1 MNIYRFKRL
10 DMQEKKLAL
19 IQLQIKKNLTFS
31 KLHSFSAG
39 NMENTAFTDCV
50 QCHNEFDESR
60 RHPHVLSCLHTCCS
74 SCLERI
80 VSGKQIFCPDCHSQT
95 EISSDPCK
103 ELPLDTACRNY
114 LDFVR
119 IQRKP
124 QDIQCTDCPD
134 QSSASSFCKECFNFM
149 CPECTAAHKRTAITR
164 KHLVVPVSELK
175 ESGLNE
181 FHRKDTCNKP
191 GHEEQVFTFYCDR
204 RGCDIPICTLCAV
217 CDHNQTNGHLIRNLS
232 DVYEDSKTVV
242 QSVIREINA
251 RGTPMSEAVDQLEKV
266 VDELAAT
273 ETDISQEIDTIFDKY
288 QKILN
293 ERRYQLHMEVQNHC
307 QVKKRDLQE
316 KVKTLKSYTTDVKTA
331 TDFTNR
337 VLLYT
342 TATEFLN
349 LKNVILRRILELKN
363 VNVSIPA
370 KDDVA
375 LRFLRGVSDDSFV
388 QLINGIGNVSS
399 RESPIPQSTLHNG
412 HSDTGPMKAGRSE
425 YTSPINQELSRSPAR
440 TPPSE
445 APRNT
450 ISFTPT
456 TPQSAKRVGDSI
468 AMSRQMSIPTAAAA
482 TPSREPVQ
490 RQTSLPAPLEEKK
503 TMSTVAMM
511 NGMPKTP
518 AEEKTSFFSKA
529 KRKSCARNE
538 KSKRKNMLCIK
549 SSRFISFSVSWYQG
563 FSSKTKCVQ

>member
-1 MNIYRFKRL
+1 
-10 DMQEKKLAL
+10 
-19 IQLQIKKNLTFS
+19 
-31 KLHSFSAG
+31 
-39 NMENTAFTDCV
+39 
-50 QCHNEFDESR
+50 
-60 RHPHVLSCLHTCCS
+60 
-74 SCLERI
+74 
-80 VSGKQIFCPDCHSQT
+80 
-95 EISSDPCK
+95 
-103 ELPLDTACRNY
+103 
-114 LDFVR
+114 
-119 IQRKP
+119 
-124 QDIQCTDCPD
+124 
-134 QSSASSFCKECFNFM
+134 M

-293 ERRYQLHMEVQNHC
+293 ERRYQLQMEVQNHC

-412 HSDTGPMKAGRSE
+412 HSDT
-425 YTSPINQELSRSPAR
+425 RSPAR

-468 AMSRQMSIPTAAAA
+468 AVSRQMSIPTAAAAA